1 VMSKGLLEM
10 SSILPPY
17 SPTTLDLSARF
28 SDEILEP
35 HFAENSVYLSEQSRL
50 VANGS
55 VRS

>member
-1 VMSKGLLEM
+1 MMSKGLFEIG
-10 SSILPPY
+10 SIFPQY
-17 SPTTLDLSARF
+17 SWTTLDFSARL